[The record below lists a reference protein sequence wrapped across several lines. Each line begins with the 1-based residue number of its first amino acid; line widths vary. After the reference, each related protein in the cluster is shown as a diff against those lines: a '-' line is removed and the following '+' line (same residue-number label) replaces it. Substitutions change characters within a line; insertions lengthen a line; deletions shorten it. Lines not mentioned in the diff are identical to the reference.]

1 MGIGARLS
9 ILFNVSLVFNLSC
22 ISKILRISSYG
33 TATTNSAA
41 YILGGYYYL
50 PIIGVQETST
60 IAQFQNN
67 QWSKIGDL
75 REAKSS
81 SSAILNNEEYLIIG
95 GKTRSKSER

>member
-1 MGIGARLS
+1 MEIGTRLS

-22 ISKILRISSYG
+22 ISKILRISEYG
-33 TATTNSAA
+33 TASTNSAA
-41 YILGGYYYL
+41 YILGGYYYD
-50 PIIGVQETST
+50 GRTST

-75 REAKSS
+75 KAAKSS

-95 GKTRSKSER
+95 GDLNFANGRSVN

>member
-1 MGIGARLS
+1 MGIGTRLS

-33 TATTNSAA
+33 TASTNSAS

-50 PIIGVQETST
+50 NGNQRTST

-67 QWSKIGDL
+67 EWQKIGDL
-75 REAKSS
+75 MEVKSNM
-81 SSAILNNEEYLIIG
+81 SAILHNGEYLIIG
-95 GKTRSKSER
+95 GDRNYATER

>member
-1 MGIGARLS
+1 MGIETRLS
-9 ILFNVSLVFNLSC
+9 FLFNVSLVFNLSC
-22 ISKILRISSYG
+22 ISKILRISEYG
-33 TATTNSAA
+33 TASTNSAA

-50 PIIGVQETST
+50 NGNKRTST

-75 REAKSS
+75 MEVRSA

-95 GKTRSKSER
+95 GGTRSKSGR